1 MPFWDGLDGWDW
13 DAEQLQLDGWTQEW
27 YEL

>member
-1 MPFWDGLDGWDW
+1 MPGWDGLDGWDW
-13 DAEQLQLDGWTQEW
+13 DDEQRQLDGWTQEW